1 MGDWRFHSVS
11 CLADSGVC
19 ALRRATT
26 ITENDGGARFPL
38 WVACRSRALRSF
50 HSLIFKEDRL
60 FVAYYCYKSQYIS
73 FPLHQK
79 QYNGLLVVQ
88 HVHTFMGFI
97 IVWCI
102 SSLRIN
108 PHGESTFPTFVY
120 LFNSN
125 SCMKIC
131 NACDRQTFSS
141 AVDFEASVVHHESH
155 HLRKAKPLGFL

>member
-1 MGDWRFHSVS
+1 MAICEVFHLFCNILSTLVYS
-11 CLADSGVC
+11 FHLLKQGLV
-19 ALRRATT
+19 
-26 ITENDGGARFPL
+26 I
-38 WVACRSRALRSF
+38 WSF

-120 LFNSN
+120 LFKSN
-125 SCMKIC
+125 SRRKIC
-131 NACDRQTFSS
+131 NACDRQTFSG
-141 AVDFEASVVHHESH
+141 AVDFDASVVHHESH
-155 HLRKAKPLGFL
+155 HLHTCANSWDL